1 MSKRL
6 LIDATNP
13 EETRVAVVRGNVLDE
28 FDIEFAAR
36 KQIKGNV
43 YLAKVTR
50 VEPSLQAAFVEY
62 GGNRH
67 GFLSFNEIHPDYYQI
82 PIADREKLVEAET
95 AAEEVDRSE
104 EGEIVEE
111 VGGDEIEDEAERR
124 RRPSYR
130 GYKIQEV
137 IKRRQILLVQVVK
150 EERGNKGAALTTYLS
165 LAGRYCV
172 LMPNTNRGGGISRKI
187 ANPKDRKRLKSV
199 LDGLDIPE
207 GIGVIVRTAGAERSK
222 PEIKRDYDYLMKQW
236 ISIRELTLASTAP
249 KQIYEE
255 ASLIKRSIRDLYSKE
270 IDEILVEGDEGYRI
284 AKDFMKTMI
293 PSHAARVKPYKDND
307 IPILHRYKV
316 ESQIDAIHH
325 PVCQLPSGG
334 YIVLNSTEALVAID
348 VNSGRATR
356 GRSIE
361 ETAYKTNIEAAEEV
375 ARQLRLRDLAGLIV
389 IDFIDMEVS
398 RNIHAVERKLK
409 EALHTDRARIQV
421 GRISHFGLLEM
432 SRQRLR
438 PSVTETATEICPAC
452 GGVGHI
458 RSTEG
463 TALHVLRAIEEEGIR
478 QRGAKIVLH
487 VPTPVALYILNQ
499 KRKRLAEIEGRYQFA
514 VSVEADD
521 SLIPPEYRLDRQRT
535 VTEAT
540 GEAADLQVTE
550 EPAETIA
557 ETKTEEDLPR
567 KRRSRRRR
575 PKAHDDHD
583 AVADMAESR
592 TEDETAGDD
601 SAIGEEI
608 SAEAQHESESEE
620 EPKRRRRRGR
630 RGGRRRA
637 NRDAESGGVT
647 AGADGAQAELGTES
661 PDGEIAEPAPHEG
674 AVVEVAPEPD
684 VDSSV
689 ESVANTGLPDAVAP
703 ETAEET
709 PKPKRRRAPRRRRSA
724 AKTDDTGTSTETAE
738 AVAEQT
744 VAPDEPVQSEAP
756 HDTTAE
762 PVLEEVAVSEMPVPA
777 AEPDS
782 VETPEPV
789 MDEAPIPLQAPEPV
803 MEAVAAAAADEPERQ
818 TADGDDTETE
828 SQSER
833 PKRAGWWQRI
843 VN

>member
-95 AAEEVDRSE
+95 AAEEVERSE
-104 EGEIVEE
+104 DGEIVEE

-236 ISIRELTLASTAP
+236 ISIREITLASTAP

-389 IDFIDMEVS
+389 IDFIDMEMS

-409 EALHTDRARIQV
+409 EALRTDRARIQV

-438 PSVTETATEICPAC
+438 PSVTETATEICPTC

-487 VPTPVALYILNQ
+487 VPTPVALYILNL
-499 KRKRLAEIEGRYQFA
+499 KRKRLAEIEERYQFA
-514 VSVEADD
+514 VSVETDD

-535 VTEAT
+535 ATEAT
-540 GEAADLQVTE
+540 GDVAEPQATE
-550 EPAETIA
+550 EPVEAVA
-557 ETKTEEDLPR
+557 DSKTDEDAPR

-575 PKAHDDHD
+575 PRAHDDHD
-583 AVADMAESR
+583 AVADTAEFR
-592 TEDETAGDD
+592 PEEEAADDD
-601 SAIGEEI
+601 SASGEAK
-608 SAEAQHESESEE
+608 SAEAPHDGDAEE

-647 AGADGAQAELGTES
+647 AGADGAQVELDTDS
-661 PDGEIAEPAPHEG
+661 PDGEAAEPALQDD
-674 AVVEVAPEPD
+674 AVAEVALEQD
-684 VDSSV
+684 AVSSV
-689 ESVANTGLPDAVAP
+689 ESLTDTGLPDTVTP
-703 ETAEET
+703 ETDEET
-709 PKPKRRRAPRRRRSA
+709 PKPKRRRAPRRHRSA
-724 AKTDDTGTSTETAE
+724 AKTDDTATPTDTTD
-738 AVAEQT
+738 AVAE
-744 VAPDEPVQSEAP
+744 PV
-756 HDTTAE
+756 
-762 PVLEEVAVSEMPVPA
+762 VNEVAVSEIPVPA
-777 AEPDS
+777 AEPVPVEPPAPARDEAPLPVQAPAP

-789 MDEAPIPLQAPEPV
+789 MER
-803 MEAVAAAAADEPERQ
+803 VAAEEPEQ
-818 TADGDDTETE
+818 QPADSDVIEAE
-828 SQSER
+828 AEPER